1 MIWIALA
8 ISFFV
13 VGVLAWPVLR
23 RGQSLAT
30 RADYDITVFQDQL
43 KEVDRDLA
51 RGVLSASEA
60 DAARLE
66 IQRRILAA
74 GRAPAET
81 VTTGSNRSRWIGVGV
96 TTVAVPLIALGVY
109 LKLGTPD
116 PEQAQLAA
124 LEAGGAG
131 DVSTSD
137 IDALVDRL
145 AARVAGEPDNP
156 EGYAILGR
164 TYRELG
170 RFEDAAQAFKRL
182 TELQPNAEA
191 YSSLGEALSAMQN
204 GRVTDEAH
212 TALMSALTLDRNDA
226 RARFYLG
233 LAQAGKGNPQGAI
246 AIWRDLT
253 GTASADAPWV
263 DMVRQQMASVAQ
275 DANIAPMSIEPKH
288 PLDLLPQEAKAAA
301 KAMASVKVAPPAP
314 APQAA
319 PNAPAAPPGDDPAQ
333 TKMIEGMVAG
343 LAARLEQNPEDYD
356 GWMMLGRS
364 YTVLRQPDKAGEAY
378 KKAIALKPTDVA
390 PKLQYAGLLMM
401 DVDPDAQTALPTE
414 LTATVAEILKL
425 QPEHPE
431 ALYLAGLGRAKTGD
445 AAAAR
450 GFWQKAQK
458 VTQEGSAL
466 RNEIDRRLQ
475 LLK

>member
-1 MIWIALA
+1 MIWIAFG
-8 ISFFV
+8 ISLV
-13 VGVLAWPVLR
+13 VVAVLAWPVLR
-23 RGQSLAT
+23 RGQSTAT

-43 KEVDRDLA
+43 KEVDRDLG
-51 RGVLSASEA
+51 RGVLTASEA

-66 IQRRILAA
+66 IQRRILAV

-81 VTTGSNRSRWIGVGV
+81 VTTGSNRSRLVGVGI
-96 TTVAVPLIALGVY
+96 TAVAVPLIALGVY
-109 LKLGTPD
+109 LQVGTPD

-124 LEAGGAG
+124 LEARGADG
-131 DVSTSD
+131 EMSTSD

-145 AARVAGEPDNP
+145 AARVASEPNNP

-170 RFEDAAQAFKRL
+170 RFEEAAQAFKRL

-191 YSSLGEALSAMQN
+191 YSSLGEVLSAMQN
-204 GRVTDEAH
+204 GRVTEEAH
-212 TALMSALTLDRNDA
+212 AALMSALTLDRNDP

-233 LAQAGKGNPQGAI
+233 LEQAGNGNPKNAI
-246 AIWRDLT
+246 AIWREL
-253 GTASADAPWV
+253 TASAPTDAPWV
-263 DMVRQQMASVAQ
+263 DMVRQQMAAVAQ
-275 DANIAPMSIEPKH
+275 DASIAPMSVEPKH
-288 PLDLLPQEAKAAA
+288 PLDLLPQDAKATAQ
-301 KAMASVKVAPPAP
+301 AMAATKP
-314 APQAA
+314 AA
-319 PNAPAAPPGDDPAQ
+319 PAPAAPMAGPGDNPEQ

-343 LAARLEQNPEDYD
+343 LATRLEQNPADYD

-364 YTVLRQPDKAGEAY
+364 YTVLRQPDKAGDAY

-390 PKLQYAGLLMM
+390 PRLQYAGLLMM
-401 DVDPDAQTALPTE
+401 DVDPNAQTPLPAE
-414 LTATVAEILKL
+414 LNTTVGEILKL

-445 AAAAR
+445 AAGAR

-458 VTQEGSAL
+458 ATQEGSAL

-475 LLK
+475 LLR

>member
-8 ISFFV
+8 VSFCV
-13 VGVLAWPVLR
+13 VAVLAWPVIR
-23 RGQSLAT
+23 RNQSVAT

-43 KEVDRDLA
+43 KEVDRDVA
-51 RGVLSASEA
+51 RGVLTSAEA

-66 IQRRILAA
+66 IQRRILAV
-74 GRAPAET
+74 GRAPAEV
-81 VTTGSNRSRWIGVGV
+81 VTTGSNRTRWIGVGV
-96 TTVAVPLIALGVY
+96 TAVAVPAIALAVY
-109 LKLGTPD
+109 LKIGTPD
-116 PEQAQLAA
+116 PEKAQLAA
-124 LEAGGAG
+124 LESAGPGEMSG
-131 DVSTSD
+131 SD

-145 AARVAGEPDNP
+145 AARVASEPDNP

-182 TELQPNAEA
+182 AELQPSAES
-191 YSSLGEALSAMQN
+191 YSSLGEALSAAQN

-212 TALMSALTLDRNDA
+212 TALMSALALDRNDA

-233 LAQAGKGNPQGAI
+233 LEQAGKGNSKEAI

-253 GTASADAPWV
+253 GSAPPDAPWV
-263 DMVRQQMASVAQ
+263 EMVRQQMAALAQ
-275 DANIAPMSIEPKH
+275 DANIAPMSVEPKH
-288 PLDLLPQEAKAAA
+288 PLDLLPKDE
-301 KAMASVKVAPPAP
+301 KAMAIAKAAPPAP
-314 APQAA
+314 APSG
-319 PNAPAAPPGDDPAQ
+319 PAAAAGDNPEQ

-343 LAARLEQNPEDYD
+343 LAERLAQNPEDYD

-364 YTVLRQPDKAGEAY
+364 YTVLRQPAKAGDAY
-378 KKAIALKPTDVA
+378 KKAIALKPSDVA
-390 PKLQYAGLLMM
+390 PRLQYAGLLMM
-401 DVDPDAQTALPTE
+401 DVDPNAQTPLPAE
-414 LTATVAEILKL
+414 LNTTVAEILKL
-425 QPEHPE
+425 QPDQPE

-445 AAAAR
+445 SAGAR

-458 VTQEGSAL
+458 ATKEGSPL

-475 LLK
+475 VLK

>member
-1 MIWIALA
+1 MIWIALG
-8 ISFFV
+8 ISLVV

-23 RGQSLAT
+23 RGQSVAT

-51 RGVLSASEA
+51 RGVLTASEA

-66 IQRRILAA
+66 IQRRILAV

-81 VTTGSNRSRWIGVGV
+81 VTTGTNRSRLIGVGI
-96 TTVAVPLIALGVY
+96 TAVAVPLIAISVY
-109 LKLGTPD
+109 LKVGTPD

-124 LEAGGAG
+124 LEARGGG
-131 DVSTSD
+131 DMPTTD

-145 AARVAGEPDNP
+145 AARVASEPNNP

-204 GRVTDEAH
+204 GRVTEEAH
-212 TALMSALTLDRNDA
+212 AALMSALTLDRNDP

-233 LAQAGKGNPQGAI
+233 LEQAGNGNPKNAI
-246 AIWRDLT
+246 AIWRELT
-253 GTASADAPWV
+253 GSAPADAPWV
-263 DMVRQQMASVAQ
+263 DMVRQQMAAVAQ
-275 DANIAPMSIEPKH
+275 DASIAPMSVEPKH
-288 PLDLLPQEAKAAA
+288 PLDLLPQDAKATAQ
-301 KAMASVKVAPPAP
+301 AMAATKAPPAS
-314 APQAA
+314 
-319 PNAPAAPPGDDPAQ
+319 APATPAAGPGDDPEQ

-343 LAARLEQNPEDYD
+343 LAARLEQNPADYD

-378 KKAIALKPTDVA
+378 KKAIALKPADVT
-390 PKLQYAGLLMM
+390 PRLQYAGLLMM
-401 DVDPDAQTALPTE
+401 DVDPNAQAPLPPE
-414 LTATVAEILKL
+414 LNATVAEILKL
-425 QPEHPE
+425 QPEQPE

-445 AAAAR
+445 TAGAR

-458 VTQEGSAL
+458 ATQEGSAL

>member
-1 MIWIALA
+1 MIWIALGISLVVVA
-8 ISFFV
+8 I
-13 VGVLAWPVLR
+13 LAWPVVR
-23 RGQSLAT
+23 RGQSVAT

-51 RGVLSASEA
+51 RGVLTASEA

-81 VTTGSNRSRWIGVGV
+81 VTTGTNRSRLVGVGIAAI
-96 TTVAVPLIALGVY
+96 AVPLIALSVY
-109 LKLGTPD
+109 LKVGTPD

-124 LEAGGAG
+124 LEAGGGG
-131 DVSTSD
+131 DTATSD

-145 AARVAGEPDNP
+145 AARVAGEPNNP

-182 TELQPNAEA
+182 TELQPSAEA

-204 GRVTDEAH
+204 GRVSEEAH
-212 TALMSALTLDRNDA
+212 AALMSALTLDRQDP

-233 LAQAGKGNPQGAI
+233 LEQAGNGNPRNAI

-253 GTASADAPWV
+253 GDAPADAPWV
-263 DMVRQQMASVAQ
+263 DMVRQQMAAVAQ
-275 DANIAPMSIEPKH
+275 DASIAPMSVEPKH
-288 PLDLLPQEAKAAA
+288 PLDLLPQDAKATAQAMAAA
-301 KAMASVKVAPPAP
+301 K
-314 APQAA
+314 
-319 PNAPAAPPGDDPAQ
+319 PAAPASAQPMAAPGDNPEQ
-333 TKMIEGMVAG
+333 TKMIEGMVGG
-343 LAARLEQNPEDYD
+343 LAARLEQNPQDYD

-364 YTVLRQPDKAGEAY
+364 YTVLRQPDKAGAAY
-378 KKAIALKPTDVA
+378 KKAIALKPADVA
-390 PKLQYAGLLMM
+390 PRLQYAGLLMM
-401 DVDPDAQTALPTE
+401 DVDPNAQTPLPAE
-414 LTATVAEILKL
+414 LNTTVAEILKL

-431 ALYLAGLGRAKTGD
+431 ALYLAGLGRAKAGD
-445 AAAAR
+445 TAGAR

>member
-1 MIWIALA
+1 MIWIALG
-8 ISFFV
+8 ISLVV

-23 RGQSLAT
+23 RRQSTAT

-51 RGVLSASEA
+51 RGVLTASEA

-81 VTTGSNRSRWIGVGV
+81 VTTGTNRSRLVGVGI
-96 TTVAVPLIALGVY
+96 TAVAVPVIALGVY
-109 LKLGTPD
+109 LKVGTPD
-116 PEQAQLAA
+116 PGQAQLAA
-124 LEAGGAG
+124 LEAQGSG
-131 DVSTSD
+131 DMSTSD

-145 AARVAGEPDNP
+145 AARVASEPNNP

-170 RFEDAAQAFKRL
+170 RFEEAAQAFKRL

-204 GRVTDEAH
+204 GRVSEEAH
-212 TALMSALTLDRNDA
+212 AALMSALTLDRNDA

-233 LAQAGKGNPQGAI
+233 LEQAGNGNPKNAI
-246 AIWRDLT
+246 AIWREL
-253 GTASADAPWV
+253 TASAPADAPWV
-263 DMVRQQMASVAQ
+263 DMVRQQMAAVAQ
-275 DANIAPMSIEPKH
+275 DASIAPMSVDPKH
-288 PLDLLPQEAKAAA
+288 PLDLLPQDAKATAQAMAAA
-301 KAMASVKVAPPAP
+301 KP
-314 APQAA
+314 AA
-319 PNAPAAPPGDDPAQ
+319 PAPAAPTAAPGDNPEQ

-378 KKAIALKPTDVA
+378 KKAMALKPADVA

-401 DVDPDAQTALPTE
+401 DVDPNAQAPLPAALNS
-414 LTATVAEILKL
+414 TVADILKL

-445 AAAAR
+445 AAGAR

-458 VTQEGSAL
+458 VTQEGSPL

>member
-1 MIWIALA
+1 MMIWIALG
-8 ISFFV
+8 ISLV
-13 VGVLAWPVLR
+13 VAGVLAWPVVR
-23 RGQSLAT
+23 RGQSTAT

-51 RGVLSASEA
+51 RGVLTASEA

-81 VTTGSNRSRWIGVGV
+81 VTTGTNRSRLVGVGI
-96 TTVAVPLIALGVY
+96 TAVAVPLIAIGVY
-109 LKLGTPD
+109 LKVGTPD

-124 LEAGGAG
+124 LEAQGSG
-131 DVSTSD
+131 DMSSSD

-145 AARVAGEPDNP
+145 AARVASEPNNP

-204 GRVTDEAH
+204 GRVTEEAH
-212 TALMSALTLDRNDA
+212 AALMSALTLDRNDP

-233 LAQAGKGNPQGAI
+233 LEQAGNGNPKNAI
-246 AIWRDLT
+246 AIWRELT
-253 GTASADAPWV
+253 GSAPADAPWV
-263 DMVRQQMASVAQ
+263 DMVRQQMAAVAQ
-275 DANIAPMSIEPKH
+275 DASIAPMSVEPKH
-288 PLDLLPQEAKAAA
+288 PLDLLPQDAKATAQAMAAA
-301 KAMASVKVAPPAP
+301 KPAV
-314 APQAA
+314 
-319 PNAPAAPPGDDPAQ
+319 PAAVGSPASPAAGPGENPEQ
-333 TKMIEGMVAG
+333 TKMIEGMVSG
-343 LAARLEQNPEDYD
+343 LAARLEQNPQDYD

-364 YTVLRQPDKAGEAY
+364 YTVLRQPDKAGDAY
-378 KKAIALKPTDVA
+378 KKAIALKPADIA
-390 PKLQYAGLLMM
+390 PRLQYAGLLMM
-401 DVDPDAQTALPTE
+401 DVDPNAQAPLPAE
-414 LTATVAEILKL
+414 LNATVAEILKL

-445 AAAAR
+445 AAGAR